1 MKGDK
6 LMPRKKKEDTTDCIK
21 EEKEEK
27 KEVKTTKYSPYGWEA
42 IQAKARLK
50 K

>member
-6 LMPRKKKEDTTDCIK
+6 LMPRKKKEDTTDCVK
-21 EEKEEK
+21 EDK

-42 IQAKARLK
+42 VQAKARLK

>member
-6 LMPRKKKEDTTDCIK
+6 LMPRKKKEDTTDCV
-21 EEKEEK
+21 KEEK
-27 KEVKTTKYSPYGWEA
+27 KEVKNTRYSPYGWKA
-42 IQAKARLK
+42 VQDNARLK